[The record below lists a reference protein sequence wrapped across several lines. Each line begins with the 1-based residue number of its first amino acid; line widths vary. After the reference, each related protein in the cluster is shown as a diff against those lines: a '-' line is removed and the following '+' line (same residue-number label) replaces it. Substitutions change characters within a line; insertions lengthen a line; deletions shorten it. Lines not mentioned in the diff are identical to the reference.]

1 VAAVE
6 MALTAGV
13 STVADA
19 EVVPASPEFS
29 TAAGVSMVADAEI
42 VPASWE
48 FLLAGVEVAVTAE
61 IFLMIAEVGEPE
73 LSSGQVDLMVTT
85 SCT

>member
-6 MALTAGV
+6 IALTAGV

-19 EVVPASPEFS
+19 EVVPVSPEFS

-42 VPASWE
+42 VTS
-48 FLLAGVEVAVTAE
+48 
-61 IFLMIAEVGEPE
+61 IFRVLVGR
-73 LSSGQVDLMVTT
+73 S
-85 SCT
+85 